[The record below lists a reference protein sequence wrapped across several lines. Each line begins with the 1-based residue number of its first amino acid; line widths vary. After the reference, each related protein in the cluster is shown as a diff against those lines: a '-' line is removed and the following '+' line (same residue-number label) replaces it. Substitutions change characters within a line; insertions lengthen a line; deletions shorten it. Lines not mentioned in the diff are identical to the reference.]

1 MKKLILILSCLPFF
15 VKAQNLDEKAQEI
28 MAEGKLLY
36 QTEMASWYGT
46 DMFLMQF
53 DEREKI
59 AGYFSYLDNEVP
71 TCVFFSHD
79 EIPEVIGTITFDSTY
94 LLEKANSDL
103 TVRNFTPLE
112 NELYQLRE
120 AALEEV
126 VNDTFYKNY
135 RNANLNLI
143 PLITEKEKKVYIL
156 TGPTQSG
163 VVLLGND
170 YLLQFNNDFELVSKK
185 ELHRNLIPIEYRTA
199 DDKSENAGITM
210 HNHSPET
217 GDFITPTDV
226 CTLMLYGKF
235 TGWDL
240 HYTVSKD
247 YLSTFDCKTN
257 QLHIITMEALE
268 KIDKD
273 QKKRKKKK

>member
-1 MKKLILILSCLPFF
+1 MKKLVLLICCLPFF
-15 VKAQNLDEKAQEI
+15 AGAQNLEEKAKEI
-28 MAEGKLLY
+28 WTEGKLLY

-46 DMFLMQF
+46 DMFLMQYG
-53 DEREKI
+53 EREKI
-59 AGYFSYLDNEVP
+59 AGYFSYLDNNVP
-71 TCVFFSHD
+71 TCIFFSHG
-79 EIPEVIGTITFDSTY
+79 EIPDVIGTITFDSTY
-94 LLEKANSDL
+94 LIEKANADL

-120 AALEEV
+120 AALEQV
-126 VNDTFYKNY
+126 VNDTFFKNY

-143 PLITEKEKKVYIL
+143 PLISEKEKKVYIL

-170 YLLQFNNDFELVSKK
+170 YLLNFSNDFELIRKK
-185 ELHRNLIPIEYRTA
+185 ELHRNLIPIEYRSA

-235 TGWDL
+235 TGWEL
-240 HYTVSKD
+240 HYTVSKN
-247 YLSTFDCKTN
+247 YLSTFNCKTSE
-257 QLHIITMEALE
+257 LHIITMEALE

>member
-1 MKKLILILSCLPFF
+1 MKKLVLLLCCLPFF
-15 VKAQNLDEKAQEI
+15 VEAQNLEEKAKEI
-28 MAEGKLLY
+28 WAEGKLLY

-46 DMFLMQF
+46 DMFLMQYG
-53 DEREKI
+53 EREKI
-59 AGYFSYLDNEVP
+59 AGYFSYLDNDVP
-71 TCVFFSHD
+71 TCIFFSYG
-79 EIPEVIGTITFDSTY
+79 EIPDVIGTITFDSTY
-94 LLEKANSDL
+94 LLEKANADL

-126 VNDTFYKNY
+126 INDTFFKNY

-143 PLITEKEKKVYIL
+143 PLIAEKEKKVYIL

-170 YLLQFNNDFELVSKK
+170 YLLQFNNDFELASKK

-210 HNHSPET
+210 HNHSSET

-247 YLSTFDCKTN
+247 YLSTFNCKTSE
-257 QLHIITMEALE
+257 LHIITMEALE

-273 QKKRKKKK
+273 QQKRKKR